1 MPQEEKYRNDAI
13 KTLQDHPLMAM
24 FGADY
29 ISPLGGLSAKTPGL
43 ELGNDINAEQ
53 NEIPIFHQM
62 LKTYELYTTLS
73 AQTTILYSLD
83 TFNMEHKISL
93 QQIIDICSYSTVIPQ
108 NRVYLWARGLYHGFN
123 YDFAD
128 AIHLLTPQI
137 ENMIRVMMREEGLN
151 TSQISGDQI
160 HTESE
165 IGMSNLLRD
174 PNIGRVFSKD
184 YIFNLKAI
192 FSEKPGPNLRNE
204 IAHGLLEPS
213 VACSPLAIYAWWFVL
228 RLVIN
233 SNIKIREHLNR
244 QEKTK

>member
-1 MPQEEKYRNDAI
+1 
-13 KTLQDHPLMAM
+13 
-24 FGADY
+24 
-29 ISPLGGLSAKTPGL
+29 
-43 ELGNDINAEQ
+43 
-53 NEIPIFHQM
+53 
-62 LKTYELYTTLS
+62 
-73 AQTTILYSLD
+73 
-83 TFNMEHKISL
+83 MEHKISL
-93 QQIIDICSYSTVIPQ
+93 QQIIDICSYSTIVPQ

-137 ENMIRVMMREEGLN
+137 ENMIRVMMRQEGLN

-174 PNIGRVFSKD
+174 PNIDRVIPKD
-184 YIFNLKAI
+184 YVFNLKAI

-204 IAHGLLEPS
+204 IAHGLLEPA

-228 RLVIN
+228 KLVIN
-233 SNIKIREHLNR
+233 SNIKIREHLKP
-244 QEKTK
+244 QEETK